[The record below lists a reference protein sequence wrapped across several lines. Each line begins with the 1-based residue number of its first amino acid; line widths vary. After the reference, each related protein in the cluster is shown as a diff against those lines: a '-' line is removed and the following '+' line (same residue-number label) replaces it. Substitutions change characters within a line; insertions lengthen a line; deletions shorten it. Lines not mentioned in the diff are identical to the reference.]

1 MSRFARD
8 AVLAAGLLAVSA
20 VAARAQRDRYAPIVL
35 QLPAS
40 ARATG
45 LGGATVALRDIESLF
60 ANPALAGTLTG
71 VAVSGEQ
78 FRASRQGT
86 IAASVSLGTLGVSV
100 GAQFF
105 DFGVSQ
111 GAADGFPTAR
121 QWPAPSTVIDER
133 AAAAASSFSGAI
145 ALAAAFKGYRFGL
158 AAKYID
164 ERLGVRRA
172 ERPAFDLG
180 IARDRG
186 RVTVGLSVQN
196 IGPTV
201 DFAPLR
207 SAQLPLRAT
216 LGMAAFGL
224 TEGPL
229 DLGLSAAVT
238 VRRDGYVAPAV
249 GMEWSYWPLEGYT
262 FAVRA
267 GVRRPEL
274 REQRPLTA
282 GASFTL
288 DRISV
293 DYAFEQMRHG
303 AGHRIGLRLR

>member
-1 MSRFARD
+1 MSGLARQ
-8 AVLAAGLLAVSA
+8 ALLAAGLLASFGA
-20 VAARAQRDRYAPIVL
+20 AARAQRDRYAPIVL

-60 ANPALAGTLTG
+60 ANPALAGTVTG
-71 VAVSGEQ
+71 IAVSGEH

-86 IAASVSLGTLGVSV
+86 IAANMTLGSLGVSV

-121 QWPAPSTVIDER
+121 QWPAPSTVIDEP

-145 ALAAAFKGYRFGL
+145 ALATAFKGYRFGV
-158 AAKYID
+158 AAKYLD

-172 ERPAFDLG
+172 GKPAFDFG

-186 RVTVGLSVQN
+186 RVSLGLSVQN
-196 IGPTV
+196 VGPTI

-207 SAQLPLRAT
+207 RAQLPLRAT
-216 LGMAAFGL
+216 LGMSAFGL
-224 TEGPL
+224 TAGPL
-229 DLGLSAAVT
+229 DFGLSAAVT
-238 VRRDGYVAPAV
+238 VRRDGYVAPAA

-274 REQRPLTA
+274 HEQRPLTA

-288 DRISV
+288 DRITV
-293 DYAFEQMRHG
+293 DYAFEQMHHG